1 MKHWKMVVATALI
14 AGLMMVSTPIGAT
27 SIATVRPTPGYWLA
41 TGFGSTYAFNAPYLG
56 TQLQSITPPVCTHDG
71 GGVYPNVATC
81 VDIASTSDGQGYWI
95 ADSSYIDEQNQLL
108 FNGRGYPQGATGT
121 CNSPALMPSYSTTRL
136 VGIAAAP
143 VGAWMVDPNG
153 AVIDLCHAPF
163 FGSLDTTQLNQPVVG
178 MAATPDGKGYWL
190 VAADGGVFG
199 FGDAAFYGSM
209 GSTPLNQPVT
219 GIAPTPDGKGYW
231 LVALDGG
238 IFAFGDAVFSGSMA
252 GKPLNA
258 PMVDIAANPDG
269 SGYWTVALDGG
280 VFAFG
285 DAPFLGSAAGQRLDA
300 PIVGI
305 ASRP

>member
-1 MKHWKMVVATALI
+1 MMRTKMIVALGLI
-14 AGLMMVSTPIGAT
+14 VGLMMISAPIGAT
-27 SIATVRPTPGYWLA
+27 SHTANRPAPGYWLA

-56 TQLQSITPPVCTHDG
+56 AQLQAITPPACTHDG

-95 ADSSYIDEQNQLL
+95 GDSSYIVQQNQVL

-121 CNSPALMPSYSTTRL
+121 CNSPALMPSYSTSQL

-153 AVIDLCHAPF
+153 TVFDLCHAPS
-163 FGSLDTTQLNQPVVG
+163 FGSLGATHLNEPVVG

-190 VAADGGVFG
+190 VAADGGVFA

-209 GSTPLNQPVT
+209 GNTRLNQPVT
-219 GIAPTPDGKGYW
+219 GIASTPDGNGYW

-238 IFAFGDAVFSGSMA
+238 VFAFGDAVFSGSMA
-252 GKPLNA
+252 GKPLNG

-269 SGYWTVALDGG
+269 TGYWTVAIDGG

-285 DAPFLGSAAGQRLDA
+285 AAPFLGSAAGQPLDA
-300 PIVGI
+300 AIVGI